1 MVYNYFLIIVL
12 FGVIMVLLL
21 LLVFL
26 VFWVLLA
33 LLVSP
38 QGEARQ
44 GWAYVGGSWEA

>member
-21 LLVFL
+21 LLVF
-26 VFWVLLA
+26 WVLLA

-38 QGEARQ
+38 QVEARQ
-44 GWAYVGGSWEA
+44 VWAYVGGSWEV